1 MGWGIW
7 KKIKE
12 GFKKVGRGIKK
23 AATKVYNVGKKVVK
37 GAVNVVK
44 KINFAAKP
52 VKGLIKTAGTFLGNA
67 IAPGAGNVV
76 GGVIDK
82 II

>member
-7 KKIKE
+7 KKIKN
-12 GFKKVGRGIKK
+12 GLKKVGRGIKK
-23 AATKVYNVGKKVVK
+23 AAKTVYNVGKKVVN
-37 GAVNVVK
+37 GAGKVVK
-44 KINFAAKP
+44 NINFAAKP

-67 IAPGAGNVV
+67 IAPGVGNVV